1 MNKRVFLRVFLR
13 VFKFGRTAF
22 QKRVCLGNSLSQ
34 IPYLNSL
41 FPNFPISQFS
51 QFPNLNFRHFFM
63 GNRLAIFII
72 CWIKNIVFR
81 DDSLH
86 KYEMRKKAA
95 NCACLKTWPCNHQK
109 VARWMTQL
117 LPSKN
122 CQVKIAPIISWTS
135 EWMDEWMDE
144 YEWTNVRWNGPK
156 KTGPKINNAN
166 KLASS
171 WALYLDIYIQSGLI
185 YVI

>member
-41 FPNFPISQFS
+41 FPNFPIFPISQFKFS
-51 QFPNLNFRHFFM
+51 AFFY
-63 GNRLAIFII
+63 GESFSHIYNIF
-72 CWIKNIVFR
+72 IKNIVFR

-86 KYEMRKKAA
+86 KYEMRKRRPIVLVSKCGPATI
-95 NCACLKTWPCNHQK
+95 KKWPDGWHNYCP
-109 VARWMTQL
+109 L
-117 LPSKN
+117 
-122 CQVKIAPIISWTS
+122 KIAKLKSPLSYHGRVN
-135 EWMDEWMDE
+135 EWMN
-144 YEWTNVRWNGPK
+144 EWTNGRMYDGMGHRN
-156 KTGPKINNAN
+156 GPKINDEN
-166 KLASS
+166 KWLA

>member
-72 CWIKNIVFR
+72 CSIKNIVFR

-86 KYEMRKKAA
+86 KYEMRK
-95 NCACLKTWPCNHQK
+95 NMYCACLKTWPCNHQK

-122 CQVKIAPIISWTS
+122 CQVKIAHITVSYHGRVN
-135 EWMDEWMDE
+135 EWMNEWMNTLVMGMVKWWDRISAQAR
-144 YEWTNVRWNGPK
+144 V
-156 KTGPKINNAN
+156 
-166 KLASS
+166 S
-171 WALYLDIYIQSGLI
+171 
-185 YVI
+185 